1 VECVVVRA
9 GVKYSVRTK
18 WTLPRLR
25 ALKREFITVAQ
36 KSSLSKE
43 SGASLFLQ
51 MLEQREARD

>member
-1 VECVVVRA
+1 MRA